1 MENKKYFSEIESM
14 LFTWGEPLSI
24 KKMADVLDIPYV
36 EVKQNILEMQEA
48 YKANDRG
55 LQLVEINSSFQLS
68 TKRENHAYIEKLCKR
83 SKSKGLSQA
92 TVEVM
97 AIVAYQQ
104 PITRTQIE
112 QIRGVSCDRA
122 IKVLVDRELIEVK
135 GRLEQIG
142 KPVIY
147 GTTDVFLKCFGFK
160 SIKELPIIAE
170 FQQLN
175 MFDIE
180 EE

>member
-1 MENKKYFSEIESM
+1 M

-24 KKMADVLDIPYV
+24 KKIADVLEIPYV

-48 YKANDRG
+48 YKASDRG

-122 IKVLVDRELIEVK
+122 IKV
-135 GRLEQIG
+135 
-142 KPVIY
+142 
-147 GTTDVFLKCFGFK
+147 
-160 SIKELPIIAE
+160 
-170 FQQLN
+170 
-175 MFDIE
+175 
-180 EE
+180 